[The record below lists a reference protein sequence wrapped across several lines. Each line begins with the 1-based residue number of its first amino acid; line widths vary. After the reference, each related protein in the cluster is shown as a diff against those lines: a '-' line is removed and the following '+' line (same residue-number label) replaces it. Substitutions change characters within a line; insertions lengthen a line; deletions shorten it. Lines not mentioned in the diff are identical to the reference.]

1 MYART
6 RYIGTR
12 NNPWLIISQSGENR
26 FSFDN
31 YCILCERKKGENERR
46 EMADAKKTCGRGE
59 LKANPRGG
67 EEPFSSLALISF
79 A

>member
-1 MYART
+1 MRV
-6 RYIGTR
+6 RDIDTR

-31 YCILCERKKGENERR
+31 YCILRERKKGENERR
-46 EMADAKKTCGRGE
+46 EMADVKKTCGRGE
-59 LKANPRGG
+59 LKANPRRG

>member
-1 MYART
+1 MREVLVHE
-6 RYIGTR
+6 
-12 NNPWLIISQSGENR
+12 NNPWLIRSQSGENR

-31 YCILCERKKGENERR
+31 YRILARERKKGENERR

-59 LKANPRGG
+59 LKANPRGE